1 MEKGLIFA
9 LFAAVS
15 FAVNAVLVRKVASQ
29 TGESFTATAIT
40 VFIGIPF
47 FAAWLS
53 LSAEWSKLW
62 SLSGQGFILLA
73 AAGIIHFVI
82 GRLLA
87 YNSFRLIGANKGNAF
102 LSTIPFYTVFC
113 GVLFLNESITISL
126 VFGVLCIA
134 GGAALVTIER
144 KSLSGEKQRGVS
156 GTEFKGILTAL
167 GAALCWGITP
177 VLIKPAVEEIGSP
190 SVGAFVSYIA
200 ASIVMAFFF
209 LRRQHRQQMVQP
221 RFFAALI
228 SLVISG
234 IVLSMGQLFN
244 YTALGHSPAS
254 MVAPLIST
262 NVLFV
267 YLLSFLI
274 NRNIEVF
281 TLKVILG
288 MVVMVIGAFLIFY

>member
-1 MEKGLIFA
+1 M
-9 LFAAVS
+9 
-15 FAVNAVLVRKVASQ
+15 
-29 TGESFTATAIT
+29 
-40 VFIGIPF
+40 
-47 FAAWLS
+47 
-53 LSAEWSKLW
+53 
-62 SLSGQGFILLA
+62 
-73 AAGIIHFVI
+73 
-82 GRLLA
+82 
-87 YNSFRLIGANKGNAF
+87 
-102 LSTIPFYTVFC
+102 
-113 GVLFLNESITISL
+113 
-126 VFGVLCIA
+126 
-134 GGAALVTIER
+134 
-144 KSLSGEKQRGVS
+144 SGEKQRGVS

-228 SLVISG
+228 LLVIGG

-254 MVAPLIST
+254 MVSPLVCT
-262 NVLFV
+262 NALFV
-267 YLLSFLI
+267 LLFSFLL

-288 MVVMVIGAFLIFY
+288 MVVMVIGAFFIFY